1 MKALKIIRIA
11 ALIASSIC
19 LLLSLIYN
27 FLDNERDWYSI
38 ISLTIIL
45 FAFPTGLIVRM
56 KKEDSPAFLATTKKG
71 RLIVHNILLII
82 ILGVFVLSLF
92 DGIKMSLKGTYFILG
107 ASFIVIYQICS
118 NIIIHKLKKALDN

>member
-1 MKALKIIRIA
+1 MKTLKIIRIA

-71 RLIVHNILLII
+71 LLIVHNILLII

>member
-38 ISLTIIL
+38 IALTIIL

-56 KKEDSPAFLATTKKG
+56 KNEDSPAFLATTKKG
-71 RLIVHNILLII
+71 LLIVHNILLII